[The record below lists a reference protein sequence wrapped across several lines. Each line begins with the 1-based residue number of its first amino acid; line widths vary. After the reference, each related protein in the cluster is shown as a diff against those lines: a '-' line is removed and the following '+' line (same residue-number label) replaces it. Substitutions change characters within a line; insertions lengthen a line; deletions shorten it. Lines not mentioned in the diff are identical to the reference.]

1 MTKFEQALQAGYSEE
16 EIRDR
21 LLERKSDAIREA
33 SEKGYSTDEIF
44 DSIEKNYGMPKSLA
58 MGEPKVGNS
67 EYTGD
72 PFLNEIK
79 AEYELNQSKVNKAV
93 EAGYFNEEEAKLANA
108 KIEATKAKR
117 EQEFLATKQAP
128 APEKYD
134 TGIQKEGKF
143 KGNVISDFIKGVQSE
158 MYQPFSPAID
168 LAVNF
173 VKQSGTAVGETMEKG
188 INAVTGLNLD
198 FYENNATK
206 FREEG
211 ERLNKAIDPK
221 GKLLFKPT
229 VTTEIMA
236 SVAAPLGITNPKK
249 MIVVEALMGYAIEM
263 GDSSNIAESVKSGVN
278 QAGAAA
284 GGMLLI
290 DGIMSMFAKK
300 GTGNALE
307 YLWDKHSVELREASG
322 LGDNATKE
330 EIIATIEG
338 DWLRIMGGEGDNT
351 TKVKAIVD
359 RLGAEG
365 AALKQASQKFVGK
378 FSDEA
383 KIREAKHG
391 RVEAVK
397 EKTAGGSIEE
407 GAEALGK
414 QVGIDRQI
422 AKDIGRTPEEVSKL
436 TKGEI
441 ADTYNQFQ
449 KASRDKYSATYDL
462 DEKTVNSVLGDLQR
476 RAELSRGLSQAEI
489 NITNTLKPKM
499 TIDELMTTKRGVNDL
514 IKKSSGTA
522 LHNATQL
529 KNKVDDLIK
538 STLDEGDY
546 KMYSTLE
553 EEYAKRMNFAGKK
566 ATNKLGAKL
575 LNFVNKKQT
584 IENITD
590 ELQKLKK
597 GEVTFKQLEEVIGTK
612 NIAKVEKGIVESFFN
627 KNVDDIDYKEISDSL
642 NNMGFVSKE
651 GKELKQSVENMS
663 KVFSAD
669 NFTNLNRKIAQE
681 SDQTVQALTDN
692 LLTKMRYTLASRVWK
707 KIVDNTDIS
716 KSAVETRALRDI
728 ADILVNSGK
737 NGKGTIKIGGLNVP
751 VGTVE
756 EIGRDAA
763 IASYRDYI
771 NEMKLSTE
779 GRNRILEEW
788 KNTQNRL
795 PAPAPKTKPEPEVTP
810 TPEPERPSNG
820 ITFKPQGETPR
831 YMYTSDEA
839 NAVDGDFFDRK
850 YSPEGI
856 TYYRPEA
863 NATSDEILKVVRQRL
878 NNTGDNAIRVVVN
891 GIEGNELTTT
901 LRLNES
907 GNFSSVLASRL
918 PRMLEQRANGTTRQ
932 TTPSR
937 AENTDPVDFDE
948 VTRKINSMANGIKA
962 TRDRDSIILRT
973 KDNREIV
980 LQRAYGN
987 NNTNIFDGVYAM
999 NAGNGGSAG
1008 SKLYK
1013 TAWDALEASGNK
1025 YRPSNGLTAINA
1037 IRMTANM
1044 LQYVS
1049 SRQSKSAEHIL
1060 LNARQ
1065 QHGVPAAL
1073 HNQPLTAENAN
1084 KVAKEFKE
1092 WINRSVLPTG
1102 QNLSAR
1108 TTDAQ
1113 LKIWGQE
1120 YGSNPRVRLGTSTLK
1135 LLRNF
1140 FRNNQTLAVTAGIMT
1155 TLTQQKDFQK
1165 LMEEFD
1171 KKSKEKEGL

>member
-21 LLERKSDAIREA
+21 LLERKSDAIKEA
-33 SEKGYSTDEIF
+33 SEKGYSPDEIF

-58 MGEPKVGNS
+58 MGAPKADNTD
-67 EYTGD
+67 YTGD

-79 AEYELNQSKVNKAV
+79 AEYELNQSKINKAV
-93 EAGYFNEEEAKLANA
+93 EAGYFNEEEKKLANA
-108 KIEATKAKR
+108 KIEATRARK
-117 EQEFLATKQAP
+117 EQDFMESKQAP
-128 APEKYD
+128 TPEKNE
-134 TGIQKEGKF
+134 TGIKKDGKF
-143 KGNVISDFIKGVQSE
+143 EGNVVTDFIKGIQSE

-173 VKQSGTAVGETMEKG
+173 LKQSGTAVGETMEKG
-188 INAVTGLNLD
+188 INAVTGFNLD
-198 FYENNATK
+198 FYTNNAQK

-211 ERLNKAIDPK
+211 ERINKTIDPE

-229 VTTEIMA
+229 VATEIMA

-249 MIVVEALMGYAIEM
+249 MIAVEALMGYAIEM

-365 AALKQASQKFVGK
+365 AALKQASQNFAGK
-378 FSDEA
+378 FADEG
-383 KIREAKHG
+383 KIRQVKHERIG
-391 RVEAVK
+391 AVT

-407 GAEALGK
+407 GAEALAK
-414 QVGIDRQI
+414 QVGMDRQI
-422 AKDIGRTPEEVSKL
+422 AKEIGKTPEEVSKL

-441 ADTYNQFQ
+441 ADTYNEFQ

-462 DEKTVNSVLGDLQR
+462 DEKTVNSVLEDLTR
-476 RAELSRGLSQAEI
+476 RAELSRGLSQAEL

-499 TIDELMTTKRGVNDL
+499 TIDELMSTKRAVNDL

-529 KNKVDDLIK
+529 KKKVDDLIK
-538 STLDEGDY
+538 GTLDEGDY

-597 GEVTFKQLEEVIGTK
+597 GEVTFKQLEDVIGTK
-612 NIAKVEKGIVESFFN
+612 NVAKVEKGIVESFFK
-627 KNVDDIDYKEISDSL
+627 KNVDDVDYKEISDAL
-642 NNMGFVSKE
+642 NKMGFITKE
-651 GKELKQSVENMS
+651 GKELKQSIENMS

-669 NFTNLNRKIAQE
+669 NFTNLNKKIAKE
-681 SDQTVQALTDN
+681 SDMDVNALTAN
-692 LLTKMRYTLASRVWK
+692 LLTKMKYTLAGRVYRRLAEK
-707 KIVDNTDIS
+707 VDMT
-716 KSAVETRALRDI
+716 KSAIETRALREI
-728 ADILVNSGK
+728 ADILTNTGK
-737 NGKGTIKIGGLNVP
+737 NSRGSIKIGGLNVP
-751 VGTVE
+751 VADIEKLGS
-756 EIGRDAA
+756 DAA
-763 IASYRDYI
+763 IATYRDYI
-771 NEMKLSTE
+771 NEMRLTTE

-788 KNTQNRL
+788 KTTQKRL
-795 PAPAPKTKPEPEVTP
+795 PAPAPKTKPEPEPAPTP
-810 TPEPERPSNG
+810 TPEPEQPSNG
-820 ITFKPQGETPR
+820 LTFKEQGETPR
-831 YMYTSDEA
+831 YMYTADEA
-839 NAVDGDFFDRK
+839 DAVDGDFFDREYAPK
-850 YSPEGI
+850 GMS
-856 TYYRPEA
+856 YYRPKEGD
-863 NATSDEILKVVRQRL
+863 TVDDILNVVRKRL
-878 NNTGDNAIRVVVN
+878 ENTGDKAIRVVIN
-891 GIEGNELTTT
+891 GFGGTEANTT
-901 LRLNES
+901 LRLDQ
-907 GNFSSVLASRL
+907 GNFSSILTRRL
-918 PRMLEQRANGTTRQ
+918 GRLLDQRTSGTTK
-932 TTPSR
+932 TSPSR
-937 AENTDPVDFDE
+937 VENTDPVDFDR
-948 VTRKINSMANGIKA
+948 VAKKINSFSNDITA
-962 TRDRDSIILRT
+962 TREGNSVTLRT

-999 NAGNGGSAG
+999 GAGNGGGAG
-1008 SKLYK
+1008 SKLYR

-1025 YRPSNGLTAINA
+1025 YRPSNGLTPINA

-1044 LQYVS
+1044 LKYVS
-1049 SRQSKSAEHIL
+1049 SRKSKSAEHIL

-1065 QHGVPAAL
+1065 QHGVPAEL

-1084 KVAKEFKE
+1084 KVAKAFKE
-1092 WINRSVLPTG
+1092 WINRSVLPRG
-1102 QNLSAR
+1102 ENLSAR
-1108 TTDAQ
+1108 TSDAQ
-1113 LKIWGQE
+1113 LKEWGSR
-1120 YGSNPRVRLGTSTLK
+1120 YGSDPRVRLGTSSLK

-1140 FRNNQTLAVTAGIMT
+1140 YRNNQTLAITAGLMT
-1155 TLTQQKDFQK
+1155 ALTQQKDFQK
-1165 LMEEFD
+1165 LMEELD
-1171 KKSKEKEGL
+1171 KNVQ